1 MLVSKCKPKWKTKEV
16 MLLRFVEENGADAVF
31 RVTDGAIS
39 IFEQCEL
46 GRIYDLEVQGKCVH
60 RVEALK
66 LYGVNSNVAVD
77 LQYHSKIGLSGAAW
91 PLTFRYRPVD
101 WLTLNQLDVDS
112 VVDLVGV
119 VLDKPVLDLQST
131 LSKLR
136 VPMGNA
142 GYQQDLYLLGE
153 HANMTIKKGN
163 VLALAGVRVREYRS
177 QRSLQ
182 TSLLTLVEVNP
193 VHREGLPAVEE
204 HDEDSPRKKAMRLSN
219 RNTMSVAE
227 VMRLSERVLTA
238 AQQSC
243 STSDQEFVI
252 VGFLGKLT
260 AAFFDDDAP
269 IVGDDAKE
277 KICWRTSLADASGTV
292 DVRVWGRAAF
302 DLFGLTATGLRE
314 RWDKGNDDPAETE
327 SILKDMNANLESQF
341 ECACNMSIW
350 SWGIKEV
357 KHRVD
362 INVNAVDIK
371 E

>member
-39 IFEQCEL
+39 VFEHCEL

-77 LQYHSKIGLSGAAW
+77 LKYHSKIGLSRAAW
-91 PLTFRYRPVD
+91 PLKFRYRPVD

-119 VLDKPVLDLQST
+119 VLDKPVMDLQST
-131 LSKLR
+131 LPKLR

-142 GYQQDLYLLGE
+142 GYQQDIYLLGE
-153 HANMTIKKGN
+153 HANMIIKKGN

-182 TSLLTLVEVNP
+182 TSLLTLIEVNP

-204 HDEDSPRKKAMRLSN
+204 HDEDTLRKKAMRLSY

-227 VMRLSERVLTA
+227 VMRLSEGLLTA

-277 KICWRTSLADASGTV
+277 KICWHTSLADASGTL
-292 DVRVWGRAAF
+292 DRVWDRAAF

-314 RWDKGNDDPAETE
+314 RWDKGNDDPTETG
-327 SILKDMNANLESQF
+327 SILKDLNANLESQF